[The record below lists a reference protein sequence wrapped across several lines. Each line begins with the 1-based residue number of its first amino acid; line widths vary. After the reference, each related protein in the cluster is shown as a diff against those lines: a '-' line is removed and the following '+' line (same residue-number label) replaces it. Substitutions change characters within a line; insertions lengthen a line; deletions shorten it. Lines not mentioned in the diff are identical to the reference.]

1 MIDWWGVFSN
11 FLWVLGLSVL
21 LAAWSM
27 AYYEAQRSEKK
38 TLELLG
44 GGGYSWTVT
53 AGLAL
58 FCAGLAATEDRTWA
72 KILWGLLGVAFV
84 VDQGLRWRKE
94 ERSAPDR
101 DESPDSPEV
110 A

>member
-38 TLELLG
+38 TLQFLG
-44 GGGYSWTVT
+44 QGGYSWAVTV
-53 AGLAL
+53 GLVL
-58 FCAGLAATEDRTWA
+58 FCAGLALTEDRLWA
-72 KILWGLLGVAFV
+72 QILWGILGIAFI
-84 VDQGLRWRKE
+84 VDQVLRWRNAD
-94 ERSAPDR
+94 RSFPDEK
-101 DESPDSPEV
+101 DDTEV
-110 A
+110 